1 VTHSPHAQNNT
12 ILEFTDMSK
21 FPLGC
26 PRLLS
31 GALLLIVI
39 VAGTLIVERKLT
51 VAQESKAA
59 PLRHMVMFKFKE
71 SATKEQIDK
80 LVNEFRALP
89 KKIPGIV
96 DFEYGVNNSPEGLN
110 EGLTHCFL
118 VTFKGEKDREVYLP
132 HPAHKAFVDQLLP
145 HLDKAV
151 VVDYFVGK

>member
-1 VTHSPHAQNNT
+1 
-12 ILEFTDMSK
+12 MSK
-21 FPLGC
+21 FSLGC
-26 PRLLS
+26 QRLLA
-31 GALLLIVI
+31 GAVLVLAALTGSLL
-39 VAGTLIVERKLT
+39 VERNLT
-51 VAQESKAA
+51 VAQESKPA
-59 PLRHMVMFKFKE
+59 PLRHMVMFKFKD
-71 SATKEQIDK
+71 SATKAQIDK
-80 LVNEFRALP
+80 LVEEFRGLP
-89 KKIPGIV
+89 KKIPGII